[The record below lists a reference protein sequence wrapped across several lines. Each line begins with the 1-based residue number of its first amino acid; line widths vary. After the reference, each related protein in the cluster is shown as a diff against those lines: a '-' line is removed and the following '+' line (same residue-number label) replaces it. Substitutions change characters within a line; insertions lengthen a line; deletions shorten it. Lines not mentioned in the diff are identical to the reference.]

1 MTAQLVRANERLF
14 EEEEGG
20 KGRAAQIPGGVLGLT
35 SKPLNSV
42 LLQPPMWTDVELWLK
57 GSQKS
62 FLRKKLARKLKK
74 IL

>member
-1 MTAQLVRANERLF
+1 M
-14 EEEEGG
+14 
-20 KGRAAQIPGGVLGLT
+20 T

-42 LLQPPMWTDVELWLK
+42 LLQPPVWTDVLWLK